1 MTLKTIKPLQGHFTK
16 VIKIELKWQC
26 SGCVFDAVLRLSPL
40 YSSMQRTAVVVGYRE
55 PADSP
60 A

>member
-1 MTLKTIKPLQGHFTK
+1 VTLKTIKPLQGHFTK

-40 YSSMQRTAVVVGYRE
+40 YSSMQRTASCGL
-55 PADSP
+55 
-60 A
+60 